1 MIFSQ
6 SKGHTII
13 ILRGGV
19 GLVGQ
24 FLKKPAQQKMAEQ
37 KSCKQSFGENIEQ
50 ELSAIKVL
58 FLTLK
63 ISYSPPNQIM
73 HTLRVRKKFT
83 S

>member
-13 ILRGGV
+13 ILRGG
-19 GLVGQ
+19 GWVGQ
-24 FLKKPAQQKMAEQ
+24 FLKKPAQQKMAEH
-37 KSCKQSFGENIEQ
+37 KSCKQSFGENI

-63 ISYSPPNQIM
+63 TSYSSPNQIM
-73 HTLRVRKKFT
+73 HTLTVRKKFT